1 MPSPVQPGLSDL
13 EVEYDSAFLQ
23 SHNKPITRGPLE
35 METVPRPRPREV
47 LGGVDKE
54 GGIFLTW
61 EDLSVTASNGKGGS
75 RLLLQGLTG
84 YARPGEVLAIMGPS
98 GCGKSTLLDA
108 LAGRLGSNISQSG
121 MVLVNGHQQTLAY
134 GTSAYVTQDDTLI
147 ATLTVGEAVYYSA
160 LLQLPDSMSKSEKKE
175 RADMTIREMGLQD
188 AVNTRIGGW
197 GVKGISGGQKRR
209 VSICIEIL
217 THPQLLFLD
226 EPTSGLDSAASYY
239 VMSRIT
245 GLDRQHGR
253 TIITSIHQPSCEVF
267 ALFDNLCLLSSGRTV
282 YFGPAHA
289 ADEFFSSNGFPC
301 PTHQNPSDHFLK
313 SINKDFEEKSKEEA
327 IDILTK
333 AYKSSGNFQQVQSQ
347 VAKIYKST
355 FSEVNDCD
363 MNFQEG
369 GALKKR
375 SHASFLNQ
383 CLVLTRRSFVNM
395 YRDLGYYWLRLAV
408 YVALTIA
415 LGTIFYN
422 VGHSNSSIKDRGA
435 MLMYVASFLTFMTI
449 GGFPSFV
456 EDMKVF
462 GRERLNGHYGSSAF
476 VVGNTLSSIPY
487 LLVISLIPGAIAYY
501 LTGLQKGCEH
511 FIYYALVLF
520 TCMILVEGLMMIVA
534 SIVPNFLMGIITGA
548 GIQGLLILSGGF
560 FRLPDDFPKPF
571 WRYPLYYLSF
581 NKYAYQGLY
590 KNEFQGLK
598 FPNDEAGG
606 PPIISGEEILRK
618 RWQVEMVYSK
628 WIDLAIL
635 LGMAVL
641 YRLLFLITIKTTEKV
656 IPLVKALV
664 SRPSKRSKQ
673 VMANLSAT
681 PSATPLH

>member
-1 MPSPVQPGLSDL
+1 
-13 EVEYDSAFLQ
+13 
-23 SHNKPITRGPLE
+23 
-35 METVPRPRPREV
+35 
-47 LGGVDKE
+47 
-54 GGIFLTW
+54 
-61 EDLSVTASNGKGGS
+61 
-75 RLLLQGLTG
+75 
-84 YARPGEVLAIMGPS
+84 
-98 GCGKSTLLDA
+98 
-108 LAGRLGSNISQSG
+108 
-121 MVLVNGHQQTLAY
+121 
-134 GTSAYVTQDDTLI
+134 
-147 ATLTVGEAVYYSA
+147 
-160 LLQLPDSMSKSEKKE
+160 
-175 RADMTIREMGLQD
+175 
-188 AVNTRIGGW
+188 
-197 GVKGISGGQKRR
+197 
-209 VSICIEIL
+209 
-217 THPQLLFLD
+217 
-226 EPTSGLDSAASYY
+226 
-239 VMSRIT
+239 
-245 GLDRQHGR
+245 
-253 TIITSIHQPSCEVF
+253 
-267 ALFDNLCLLSSGRTV
+267 
-282 YFGPAHA
+282 
-289 ADEFFSSNGFPC
+289 
-301 PTHQNPSDHFLK
+301 
-313 SINKDFEEKSKEEA
+313 
-327 IDILTK
+327 
-333 AYKSSGNFQQVQSQ
+333 
-347 VAKIYKST
+347 
-355 FSEVNDCD
+355 
-363 MNFQEG
+363 
-369 GALKKR
+369 
-375 SHASFLNQ
+375 
-383 CLVLTRRSFVNM
+383 
-395 YRDLGYYWLRLAV
+395 
-408 YVALTIA
+408 
-415 LGTIFYN
+415 
-422 VGHSNSSIKDRGA
+422 
-435 MLMYVASFLTFMTI
+435 MYVASFLTFMTI

-456 EDMKVF
+456 EDMKVSFFFFLFVVLHRVLINSTQICDTLLLLSIRFFWNEFFSPILIQVF

-511 FIYYALVLF
+511 SIYYALVLF

-548 GIQGLLILSGGF
+548 GIQGLLMLSGGF

-681 PSATPLH
+681 PSARPLHGANP